1 MDNEFD
7 PLELDDYSDESPE
20 NIENPMLDFGLD
32 EDSTARFEDDDDD
45 YESDAVPVDEIY
57 ETPTVI
63 AANTSE
69 EKGVSDIEIDDVKPT
84 REYIPNNRPGKV
96 YGGMWGR
103 NEIITVGIGA
113 LAILGMLAFVFFMV
127 FPAQKELAQN
137 KKHQDELEAELVSAK
152 GKYGS
157 ITDTETQVA
166 KLVSSVNDFETRFL
180 PSEANGKSALYERL
194 NGLITAYGLVN
205 SNGPEFTPLEILDP
219 QRRQQQENERG
230 RDKLMSLFPGVF
242 VTVTVEGPYQNL
254 RRFIREIE
262 TSQQFIM
269 VSSVELVPA
278 DKQKEK
284 NAEQQAQQ
292 ISESGP
298 NLVEN
303 SKELENIYRGKTRGE
318 TVSLKIE
325 MAAYFRRP
333 NYTPFTTEV
342 SAR

>member
-20 NIENPMLDFGLD
+20 KVEDSMLDFEHE
-32 EDSTARFEDDDDD
+32 EDSAAHFEDVDD
-45 YESDAVPVDEIY
+45 YESYPVPADEIY
-57 ETPTVI
+57 ETPTVV
-63 AANTSE
+63 ATKTSE
-69 EKGVSDIEIDDVKPT
+69 EKAISGNVIVENDRP
-84 REYIPNNRPGKV
+84 REYVPNYRPGKV
-96 YGGMWGR
+96 YGGMWGQS
-103 NEIITVGIGA
+103 ELIAIGIGA
-113 LAILGMLAFVFFMV
+113 LAILGMLAFLFFSV

-137 KKHQDELEAELVSAK
+137 KKHQDELEAELTSAK

-194 NGLITAYGLVN
+194 NGLIGAYGLVN

-284 NAEQQAQQ
+284 NAEQQAQKVSETGP
-292 ISESGP
+292 IS
-298 NLVEN
+298 VEN
-303 SKELENIYRGKTRGE
+303 NKEPENIYRGKTHGE

-342 SAR
+342 SER